1 MIGSPGN
8 QCPFLGAFQNNGINI
23 ISGVVERGLLM
34 NNKRQSFH
42 AYAPE
47 VTGMSLILLC
57 FTDNVILQIE
67 SSSKSISTV
76 FSNSICL
83 FHSLSH
89 FDNSRNISSFFI
101 IIVFVLVICDQFS
114 SVVSNSLQPHGL
126 HAARQASLSITNSW
140 SLLILMYIEAV
151 MPSNYFIL
159 CRPLLLLPSIFPSI
173 RVFSKESVLCIR

>member
-101 IIVFVLVICDQFS
+101 IIVFVTVIYDQ
-114 SVVSNSLQPHGL
+114 
-126 HAARQASLSITNSW
+126 
-140 SLLILMYIEAV
+140 
-151 MPSNYFIL
+151 
-159 CRPLLLLPSIFPSI
+159 
-173 RVFSKESVLCIR
+173 